1 MNWNKLRSFSYKTL
15 LFLIVIA
22 VPLSAQ
28 GKPTFKNGVVYLS
41 RFISSDYFSS
51 LKNRTADI
59 DLVDTLY
66 LRSYKYYR
74 NDCSEALLALAF
86 ALLPYN
92 EMNLKL
98 PLIPATLTI
107 PLPAVG
113 EPLFDLKTRNLP
125 SQFFYDSPGN
135 SFGDKDKLPHFFGT
149 AFIEYNFPIFNIS
162 KFLGI
167 FVEKFEETFYVQGA
181 MDKRDL
187 YVNRLG
193 ARFGKGLREKS
204 NLLPSEFLKK
214 YSYNKK

>member
-1 MNWNKLRSFSYKTL
+1 MRSFFYKTL

-22 VPLSAQ
+22 VPLNAQ
-28 GKPTFKNGVVYLS
+28 RNPTFRNGVAYLS
-41 RFISSDYFSS
+41 LFISSDYFAS
-51 LKNRTADI
+51 LKNKSTDI

-66 LRSYKYYR
+66 LRSYKYYK
-74 NDCSEALLALAF
+74 NDCSEALLALTF
-86 ALLPYN
+86 ASLPYK

-98 PLIPATLTI
+98 PLIPVTLTI
-107 PLPAVG
+107 PLPAVK

-125 SQFFYDSPGN
+125 SQLFYDSPGN

-162 KFLGI
+162 KFLGM

-193 ARFGKGLREKS
+193 AKFGKGLRKNS

-214 YSYNKK
+214 YSYKK